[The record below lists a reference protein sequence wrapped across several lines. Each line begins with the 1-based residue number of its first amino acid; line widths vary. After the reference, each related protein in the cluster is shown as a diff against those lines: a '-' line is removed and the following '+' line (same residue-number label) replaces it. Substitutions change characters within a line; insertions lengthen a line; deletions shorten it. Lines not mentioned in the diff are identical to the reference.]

1 MPYRWTKNQIQEETL
16 FQSREFDNA
25 LGNYVDVVN
34 GGLDRDNVPQDTIT
48 ATFVPNSTFSSI
60 KVFSGINASDA
71 DLGEDQEYTGGVNPL
86 DRKLYGFRYG
96 ESPIQGGGGWIN
108 ATTQNLNTEE
118 GMLEV
123 SWSCS
128 QLINIYWSYE
138 NDSGGSLDGERVAL
152 KHGQWRI
159 LVDGNPVYY
168 SMDIYDV
175 MHTSVHKVNVPISK
189 GSHTIQVQWNV
200 ATQKTGD
207 EDQTQVIFNWWGGQL
222 VCLNRYR

>member
-138 NDSGGSLDGERVAL
+138 NDSGGTLDGERVAL

>member
-1 MPYRWTKNQIQEETL
+1 MPYRWTKNEIKDQTL
-16 FQSREFDNA
+16 FQAREFDNA
-25 LGNYVDVVN
+25 VGNFVDVLN
-34 GGLDRDNVPQDTIT
+34 GGLDRDNIPENTVSQTV
-48 ATFVPNSTFSSI
+48 VPNSTFAQI
-60 KVFSGINASDA
+60 KIFSNINAD
-71 DLGEDQEYTGGVNPL
+71 DDDIGEDQEYTGTVNPL

-108 ATTQNLNTEE
+108 ATTQNLTTEE
-118 GMLEV
+118 GMLEL

-128 QLINIYWSYE
+128 QLVNFYWSFV

-152 KHGQWRI
+152 KHGQWRM

-168 SMDIYDV
+168 SMDMYEA
-175 MHTSVHKVNVPISK
+175 MATSVHRVNLPISK